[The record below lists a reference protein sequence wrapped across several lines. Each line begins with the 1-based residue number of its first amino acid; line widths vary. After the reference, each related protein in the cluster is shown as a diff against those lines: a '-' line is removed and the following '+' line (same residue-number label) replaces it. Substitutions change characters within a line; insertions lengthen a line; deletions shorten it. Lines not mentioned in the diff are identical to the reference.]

1 MLRSQETQ
9 KVRVG
14 IDLALKE
21 VNLDDFDIFLGVQ
34 FHIKVLFSNKQ
45 FIILLAHT
53 YPIQII
59 VNIVK
64 SITSPQS
71 CTGLRTVGWSSKTWR
86 RTRRTLWATEACF
99 GSLSSDGGLASWRWR
114 RQRQWWE
121 LFSVCT
127 KYLISFTFLLD
138 TLSMLDFDEV
148 FSSLLILLLRNMFNW
163 EIWVMYIYISVYI
176 SLLNYQMWVKR
187 EEDDPYQS
195 IEEQLLSID
204 EVEVF
209 RGQKNRLV
217 LLL

>member
-1 MLRSQETQ
+1 
-9 KVRVG
+9 
-14 IDLALKE
+14 
-21 VNLDDFDIFLGVQ
+21 
-34 FHIKVLFSNKQ
+34 
-45 FIILLAHT
+45 
-53 YPIQII
+53 
-59 VNIVK
+59 
-64 SITSPQS
+64 
-71 CTGLRTVGWSSKTWR
+71 
-86 RTRRTLWATEACF
+86 
-99 GSLSSDGGLASWRWR
+99 
-114 RQRQWWE
+114 
-121 LFSVCT
+121 
-127 KYLISFTFLLD
+127 
-138 TLSMLDFDEV
+138 MLDFDEV